1 MINSQTYND
10 LKEFYKNWNIDLIF
24 FENVFLIKNFVNL
37 PENYSDRIINDRLNI
52 LFVSRNSPEKRV
64 NLVGKLASLV
74 KQQNIGELTMIGAD
88 LVKGVDDVDQDNI
101 RFLGGIQNEQ
111 ELYKEYQNAHV
122 FILLSTRE
130 GMPMTIMEA
139 IANGCVIISTNVGGI
154 SFDVKNNING
164 FLIDS
169 SKDDNQILMDCL
181 TNIKELMNQNFFNK
195 ISKLNFE
202 YAQVNFSKRE
212 FYEKYRKVILY
223 Q

>member
-1 MINSQTYND
+1 VINSQTYND